1 MANLNLK
8 SSKNERYIISDEKK
22 LNISESSE
30 NYSLSTKYHYS
41 EIEQNRTIMY
51 NAVIMIWVGIVL
63 IFLGMIFAL
72 FMNGATKIFALIPG
86 MFVDVFSGTMIH
98 LVNKSSESK
107 QKYFEN
113 LTIVEHEQ
121 RIIELIHTSDD
132 EKFRQEMVSKI
143 VDRHCKM

>member
-1 MANLNLK
+1 
-8 SSKNERYIISDEKK
+8 
-22 LNISESSE
+22 
-30 NYSLSTKYHYS
+30 
-41 EIEQNRTIMY
+41 
-51 NAVIMIWVGIVL
+51 
-63 IFLGMIFAL
+63 
-72 FMNGATKIFALIPG
+72 MNGATKIFALIPG

-121 RIIELIHTSDD
+121 RIIELIHKSDD